1 MTTPDFTPLEEQVL
15 AAMERLHVPG
25 VAVGILHG
33 RAEYHAGFGVTNVD
47 HPLPIDAD
55 TLFQIGSTTKTVTGT
70 AVMRLV
76 EQGKLDLDVPVR
88 TYLPELRLA
97 DEQVAT
103 NVTLRH
109 LLTHTGGWLG
119 DHFDDTGNGD
129 DALARI
135 VGDMAEL
142 PQLTPL
148 GAVWSY
154 NNAGFYLAGRVL
166 EVVTGRRYEDVA
178 RQWVLEPL
186 GMEMSFFF
194 PGDVITHR
202 VAAGHTAVY
211 DDDKEPEVAQ
221 PWPVARNA
229 APVGGIISTVADQLR
244 YARFHLGDGAAPD
257 GTPLLSPYSMALMKS
272 PLVPAANDEFMGLSW
287 FVHDVDGKRLVRH
300 GGATMG
306 QLSGFLMAPAE
317 RFAITVLTN
326 SARGGELHRDLIR
339 WALEHYLGIH
349 QEDPQ
354 PLSLPDAEL
363 KPFAGR
369 YDAALGTYELKI
381 EDGGFRVQ
389 VTPKGGFPTKE
400 TPPPPPPP
408 PVRGALCG
416 QDRLLLLEEPFKHI
430 MGEFLRDPEGA
441 ITWLR
446 IGGRIMRKER
456 GRR

>member
-1 MTTPDFTPLEEQVL
+1 MTTSDFTPLEEQVL

-33 RAEYHAGFGVTNVD
+33 RAEYRAGFGVTNVD
-47 HPLPIDAD
+47 HPLPVDAD

-97 DEQVAT
+97 EERVAA

-119 DHFDDTGNGD
+119 DYFDDTGNGD

-148 GAVWSY
+148 GTIWSY
-154 NNAGFYLAGRVL
+154 NNAGFYLAGRIL

-178 RQWVLEPL
+178 REWVLEPL

-211 DDDKEPEVAQ
+211 EKDKGPAIAR

-229 APVGGIISTVADQLR
+229 APVGGIISTAADQLR

-272 PLVPAANDEFMGLSW
+272 PLAPAANDEFMGLSW

-306 QLSGFLMAPAE
+306 QLSGFLMAPGE

-339 WALEHYLGIH
+339 WALEHYLGIR

-363 KPFAGR
+363 ESFAGR
-369 YDAALGTYELKI
+369 YDAALGAYELTV
-381 EDGGFRVQ
+381 EEGGFRVHF
-389 VTPKGGFPTKE
+389 TPKGGFPTKE
-400 TPPPPPPP
+400 TPPPPAPPA
-408 PVRGALCG
+408 VRGALCG

-430 MGEFLRDPEGA
+430 TGEFLRAPDGA

-446 IGGRIMRKER
+446 IGGRIMRR
-456 GRR
+456 D